1 MDSCRDC
8 HAWGV
13 TRLHD
18 WRCGPCN
25 HWRRAYPT
33 IAECRTCGRA
43 RSLGRHGVCRLCHV
57 QAQRLRRPDGEFDPY
72 FANRHGQQLFF
83 ALRVGR
89 ATVMADAAGSAVSNA
104 VSAPLP
110 SSESGPGLSPA
121 HPVHSRPDL
130 SILGRAGLHL
140 PRPQRTSRQARS
152 PCERHRRPPRL
163 EQEDDQR
170 CVHRCAHRARHPR
183 RSQWPD
189 QRQRRRAV
197 ARDRSGRALG
207 AHRVRRGRRAHRRSD
222 PGSGPVGSPADRD
235 ASRAHAKRG
244 PEVVRRDEE
253 RRHHSAATSSPERQH
268 RPAPVALVA
277 AGSPSMGGQRA
288 YLLAGD
294 HQDNGARRCCPPR
307 ATHARPPVRAS
318 SRSSA
323 CSRLATSS
331 SPTPWLG

>member
-110 SSESGPGLSPA
+110 SSGADVGYCQLTLFT
-121 HPVHSRPDL
+121 SRPDL
-130 SILGRAGLHL
+130 SILGRAGLHS

-152 PCERHRRPPRL
+152 PCERHRQPPRL

-170 CVHRCAHRARHPR
+170 CVHRCCASCSASKTIPMARSTPATSSSCAGSVWACTRCSPCSTRPASSPTIGTPALDRWALPR
-183 RSQWPD
+183 
-189 QRQRRRAV
+189 
-197 ARDRSGRALG
+197 
-207 AHRVRRGRRAHRRSD
+207 
-222 PGSGPVGSPADRD
+222 DRD
-235 ASRAHAKRG
+235 APRAHAKRG
-244 PEVVRRDEE
+244 PAWFDV
-253 RRHHSAATSSPERQH
+253 
-268 RPAPVALVA
+268 
-277 AGSPSMGGQRA
+277 MK
-288 YLLAGD
+288 
-294 HQDNGARRCCPPR
+294 NGATTPPR
-307 ATHARPPVRAS
+307 RRPRTDITVRLHCTGRCRFCKLGRPSGHSSLREITKTMVLDALPAS
-318 SRSSA
+318 GNPRSTTGQGLKSVFRF
-323 CSRLATSS
+323 SRLATSS
-331 SPTPWLG
+331 SPTPRLE